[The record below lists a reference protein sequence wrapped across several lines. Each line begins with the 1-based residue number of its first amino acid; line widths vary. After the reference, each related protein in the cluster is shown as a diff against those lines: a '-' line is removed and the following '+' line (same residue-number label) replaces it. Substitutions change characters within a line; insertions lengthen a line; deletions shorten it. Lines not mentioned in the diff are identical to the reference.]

1 MVKSF
6 NFCFMT
12 DFFNRYIWGNCNERE
27 RERGERLGQ
36 RENIKF
42 TDFLT

>member
-12 DFFNRYIWGNCNERE
+12 DFLNRYIWGNCNERE
-27 RERGERLGQ
+27 RGERLGE

>member
-27 RERGERLGQ
+27 RERRETWGETWGER
-36 RENIKF
+36 EY
-42 TDFLT
+42 